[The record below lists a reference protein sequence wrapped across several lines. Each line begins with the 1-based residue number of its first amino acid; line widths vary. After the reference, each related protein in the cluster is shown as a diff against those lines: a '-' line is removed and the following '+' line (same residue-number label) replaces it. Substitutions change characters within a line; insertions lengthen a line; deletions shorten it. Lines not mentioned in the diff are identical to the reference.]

1 MRLFAKLL
9 VTVELVG
16 GWQFPPAQLSR
27 QPQDHHPLKELSRRG
42 RSLQQELFLSQEAR
56 DNQEDEETNRLST
69 RMFEHSWQP
78 EVYLNSI
85 CSSQF
90 VPNICACST
99 GELVKKP
106 NSDHYL
112 CCQWRF
118 PAPVHPTSDV
128 LHFI

>member
-78 EVYLNSI
+78 EVGDSI